1 MVMTMLM
8 LCNPIDNL
16 AKTAERRISCL
27 RGLHR
32 LWQTIKWPPSGL
44 NFFFLRVAEGKE
56 KLRVGGPCN
65 NLLGKQFR
73 PFETLRPASGKL
85 MRALTRRG
93 KKSEKLK

>member
-56 KLRVGGPCN
+56 KLRVAVWVGRVTICLGN
-65 NLLGKQFR
+65 NSSHSKRYGQ
-73 PFETLRPASGKL
+73 PVGN
-85 MRALTRRG
+85 
-93 KKSEKLK
+93 